1 MTIEQTIAE
10 KVRILSPEKQQEVLA
25 FIEFLQTDEWDYL
38 YKGRFQQ
45 LQQQVRTGID
55 EADRGEVVD
64 AEVVFQGLRQRLQQR
79 RAQAEQ

>member
-25 FIEFLQTDEWDYL
+25 FIEFLQTDEWSHL
-38 YKGRFQQ
+38 YKGRLQQ
-45 LQQQVRTGID
+45 LQQEVRAGIN

-64 AEVVFQGLRQRLQQR
+64 AEVVFQGLRQKLQQR
-79 RAQAEQ
+79 RIQAEQ